1 MVNVILLLVNLIAL
15 LVALGERSSS
25 LGDGMQWLYA
35 TDIAQIAPAFWAVTQ
50 GESVSSV
57 AVLTIWLI
65 LSGAWAAASVV
76 DFILRSRRS
85 TGATSEAGY
94 PERSDEPR
102 IGASGPS
109 DLESPKPVI
118 AKAPGASG
126 SGVGLAAGGAA
137 VGFAGAMA
145 SAQSAQMG
153 NQGHAHGLDAAALSD
168 PSLGPLLSDLE
179 KEVSSL
185 PAEAQQEIDQLRRA
199 LEALVAKP

>member
-1 MVNVILLLVNLIAL
+1 MVNVILLLVNLVAL

-35 TDIAQIAPAFWAVTQ
+35 TDAAQIGPQFWSITQ
-50 GESVSSV
+50 DEMVSST
-57 AVLTIWLI
+57 AILTMWLV
-65 LSGAWAAASVV
+65 LSGAWATATVV

-85 TGATSEAGY
+85 GGATSDAGHL
-94 PERSDEPR
+94 ERSDEPR
-102 IGASGPS
+102 IGASGQP
-109 DLESPKPVI
+109 
-118 AKAPGASG
+118 ASG
-126 SGVGLAAGGAA
+126 ASGVGLGAGGAA
-137 VGFAGAMA
+137 AAGFAGAMA
-145 SAQSAQMG
+145 SAQAAQMAG
-153 NQGHAHGLDAAALSD
+153 QSHAHGLNASALSD